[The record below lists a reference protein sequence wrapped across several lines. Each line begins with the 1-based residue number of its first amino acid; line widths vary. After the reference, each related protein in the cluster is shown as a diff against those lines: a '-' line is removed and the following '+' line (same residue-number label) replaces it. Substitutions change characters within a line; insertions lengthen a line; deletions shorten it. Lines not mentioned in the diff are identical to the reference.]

1 MENHQTADLINVYLS
16 LTNKMIDI
24 QRNRAQTIEKI
35 AISWETQ
42 FSPVSSDLKRIIGY
56 IIPELFDNIQQH
68 SQATAVE
75 ILHRKDDK
83 YLAFLVIDNGITI
96 PTSLKAGISEAVKG
110 KSSKKDQGRGF
121 GLPSILSLISNLDG
135 QLIIISGN
143 DIFSYNENQDCLN
156 RDNFQG
162 TIVGINLPLTLKC
175 NSKLFYKL
183 IG

>member
-1 MENHQTADLINVYLS
+1 MNNHQPADLINIYLS
-16 LTNKMIDI
+16 LTHKMIDI

-35 AISWETQ
+35 AISWEAQ
-42 FSPVSSDLKRIIGY
+42 FGPLSTDLKRILGY

-75 ILHRKDDK
+75 IFHKKDDK
-83 YLAFLVIDNGITI
+83 YLAFLVVDNGVTI
-96 PTSLKAGISEAVKG
+96 PKSLKAGISEAIKG

-121 GLPSILSLISNLDG
+121 GLPSILSLTSNLDG

-143 DIFSYNENQDCLN
+143 DIFTYNENKDCLDH
-156 RDNFQG
+156 DNFQG
-162 TIVGINLPLTLKC
+162 TIVGVNFPLTLKC
-175 NSKLFYKL
+175 DSKLFYKL